1 MIDSYII
8 INRQP
13 NLIIKLFIYNILY
26 LIVLVIWSINTFYYH
41 SFFQV
46 HSQILRINSLY
57 YLEVLIPV
65 EEVNI
70 ITNQSKIEIA
80 SKNYNYQ
87 VYKIDPNAIYDG
99 NKNYQ
104 KIYLKIENLE
114 ESYQI
119 NGYQLEIK
127 IEKSSKKIIDYLKS

>member
-87 VYKIDPNAIYDG
+87 VYKIDSNAIYDG